1 MKKAITIEII
11 TTLLVALFFYASF
24 SKIADIAGFQRDM
37 RMQPFPTWA
46 KAILLWAVPA
56 VEIVISILLIPERTR
71 LAGLYAYLL
80 VMSLFTIYTALV
92 LFHFFSRVPC
102 PCGGVI
108 RRLKW
113 WQHMILN
120 LVFIGFT
127 IVVLILKKGK
137 KGETRTEKQEVTHSK
152 QQDQQV
158 ILAIK

>member
-37 RMQPFPTWA
+37 RMQPFPAWA
-46 KAILLWAVPA
+46 KAILLWAVPT
-56 VEIVISILLIPERTR
+56 VEIVVAVLLIPERTR
-71 LAGLYAYLL
+71 ILGLYAYLL
-80 VMSLFTIYTALV
+80 VMSLFTVYTALV
-92 LFHFFSRVPC
+92 LFHFFPRVPC
-102 PCGGVI
+102 CCGGIV
-108 RRLKW
+108 RRLLW

-120 LVFIGFT
+120 LVFVGLT

-137 KGETRTEKQEVTHSK
+137 KGAVRPGKQGATYSK

-158 ILAIK
+158 ILAN